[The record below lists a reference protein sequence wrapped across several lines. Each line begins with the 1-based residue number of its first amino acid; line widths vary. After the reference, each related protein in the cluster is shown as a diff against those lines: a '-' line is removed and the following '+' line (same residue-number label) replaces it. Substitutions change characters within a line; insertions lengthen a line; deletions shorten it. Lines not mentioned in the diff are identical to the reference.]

1 MQLHWCWPFSLSIWK
16 SFVHKVQELSLIFEI
31 QFLVSSNFVVQWMIS
46 INHSTKKSLF
56 QPYYSKNVF
65 SDLKVLKL
73 FQLILCLCNST
84 FTMWWRWR
92 KKSSNCLDRN
102 FFPTFAVAQLSTYIP
117 LQKVGSTPLQ
127 EFQVLRVCRS
137 LKGLSCP
144 TPSFASLLKTLL
156 SKVAKFKKCTF
167 ATASDCFY
175 WCHKS

>member
-1 MQLHWCWPFSLSIWK
+1 
-16 SFVHKVQELSLIFEI
+16 
-31 QFLVSSNFVVQWMIS
+31 MIS
-46 INHSTKKSLF
+46 INHSTKKSLL

-102 FFPTFAVAQLSTYIP
+102 FSPTFAVAQLSTYIP

-144 TPSFASLLKTLL
+144 SYSFLCFSSQNSSFKSSQIQEMHLCYCFRLFLLMSQKLEITN
-156 SKVAKFKKCTF
+156 SFSGDFPVNQSSFV
-167 ATASDCFY
+167 CF
-175 WCHKS
+175 